1 MEMVIL
7 MNQVNKFKYFT
18 DILINNLFS
27 GSSLNNSS
35 NSCTPRQVYRD
46 LVTGCLGDTME
57 KVVSQRPGGLRGVKH
72 CDQVGQS

>member
-7 MNQVNKFKYFT
+7 MNQVNKFKDFT

-35 NSCTPRQVYRD
+35 NSGQRGGHHGEGS
-46 LVTGCLGDTME
+46 VTQAWWAE
-57 KVVSQRPGGLRGVKH
+57 GGQAL
-72 CDQVGQS
+72 

>member
-7 MNQVNKFKYFT
+7 MNQVNKFKDFT

-35 NSCTPRQVYRD
+35 NS
-46 LVTGCLGDTME
+46 
-57 KVVSQRPGGLRGVKH
+57 GLRGGHHGEGSVT
-72 CDQVGQS
+72 QAWWAEGGQAL